1 MSRRT
6 AYPLAR
12 DVLER
17 TRVRY
22 RDRIYSARI
31 DDKNVVVEGGD
42 ESVTLGAYCRPAG
55 ADSVK
60 VMVSPGSEN
69 YLGTHADRPSEQ
81 DLAAA
86 AILTAAVGHPDA
98 EADRAGKALSV
109 VWSHHFALV
118 YGDDPRRVAKTFAPT
133 ETKTTAWRVQD
144 AAALGVEISDG

>member
-31 DDKNVVVEGGD
+31 DDKHVVVDGGD
-42 ESVTLGAYCRPAG
+42 ESVTLGAYCRPTG

-69 YLGTHADRPSEQ
+69 YLGEHDDRPSER

-98 EADRAGKALSV
+98 AADRAGTALSV

-118 YGDDPRRVAKTFAPT
+118 YGDDPRRVARTYAPS

-144 AAALGVEISDG
+144 AAALGVEVSDG